1 MNFNAS
7 ATSNLS
13 SHGGEC
19 QHGFGDVLK
28 YLLFGVIFVISLC
41 GNGFVC
47 WVVWRHQRMRTVMNY
62 FLVNLAIDDLAF
74 TLVCIPFDLPV
85 QINQCLWPY
94 LEAFCRVLFPLQTM
108 CSFASVFTLILI
120 GFSRYKAIVHPMG
133 SQMELAASK
142 RFILFIWIISF
153 LFVIPYILV
162 LEVDTSTL
170 QCVEAW
176 PGPRGLYGGL
186 YSYFI
191 FITGFALPLTVLFG
205 CYLKICLELR
215 RNSASNQNHALRADH
230 DREAEKVL
238 KMSIVVTV
246 VFSVC
251 TLPNHI
257 VWLALDFDE
266 LNCAQCHPWLIVAN
280 IFVFANS
287 AANPVVCT
295 IFNEKYRCEFK
306 KLFKRKRKRDRN
318 ERGHNKGTALEEQL

>member
-1 MNFNAS
+1 MPAWVWRRTEVLAFWRDFCYKPLRKWICLLGCVAAS
-7 ATSNLS
+7 AYADSDELLLGKPSYRRS
-13 SHGGEC
+13 SFH
-19 QHGFGDVLK
+19 F
-28 YLLFGVIFVISLC
+28 
-41 GNGFVC
+41 
-47 WVVWRHQRMRTVMNY
+47 
-62 FLVNLAIDDLAF
+62 
-74 TLVCIPFDLPV
+74 
-85 QINQCLWPY
+85 
-94 LEAFCRVLFPLQTM
+94 
-108 CSFASVFTLILI
+108 
-120 GFSRYKAIVHPMG
+120 
-133 SQMELAASK
+133 
-142 RFILFIWIISF
+142 
-153 LFVIPYILV
+153 V

-176 PGPRGLYGGL
+176 PGPRGLYGRL

-318 ERGHNKGTALEEQL
+318 QRGHNKGTALEEQL

>member
-1 MNFNAS
+1 
-7 ATSNLS
+7 
-13 SHGGEC
+13 
-19 QHGFGDVLK
+19 
-28 YLLFGVIFVISLC
+28 
-41 GNGFVC
+41 
-47 WVVWRHQRMRTVMNY
+47 MRTVMNY

-94 LEAFCRVLFPLQTM
+94 FEAFCRVLFPLQTM

-176 PGPRGLYGGL
+176 PGPRGLYGRL

-295 IFNEKYRCEFK
+295 IFNEKYRCVFK